1 MRKTSFFLITLIIMV
16 FAFQA
21 GALELGAGLWLPE
34 GVFESAGNRSFEGS
48 LKVLTVPGSPLG
60 IGPVALVSETNL
72 GSNLNLGDLKTMI
85 KDKTGKGFLYADF
98 LVGIRMN
105 LPIKLFGV
113 SAQGLVSYGG
123 TGFANVNLANE
134 DSSYFTSL
142 YWGPRFRA
150 QLRKDIFGSLLR
162 AVASYEF
169 APELQG
175 LRKKAELGGELP
187 DEVISATLTNY
198 RLGLEAHIPFATVGA
213 GYRVL
218 ELKDTVGGYKAD
230 FSGFYAEARVG
241 F

>member
-72 GSNLNLGDLKTMI
+72 GSNLNQRSKTMI
-85 KDKTGKGFLYADF
+85 RTKPAKVFCMQISGR
-98 LVGIRMN
+98 IRN
-105 LPIKLFGV
+105 EPPHQAGV

-142 YWGPRFRA
+142 YWALLPRPAAEGHFRQLA
-150 QLRKDIFGSLLR
+150 AGSCQLRIC
-162 AVASYEF
+162 A
-169 APELQG
+169 
-175 LRKKAELGGELP
+175 
-187 DEVISATLTNY
+187 
-198 RLGLEAHIPFATVGA
+198 
-213 GYRVL
+213 
-218 ELKDTVGGYKAD
+218 
-230 FSGFYAEARVG
+230 
-241 F
+241 